1 MTELMVFG
9 SRRLGIAL
17 RILII
22 WAPFV
27 ENRNGN
33 VYNSVTEE
41 GITFTTLRLN
51 FMLASFCQNIHIT
64 HA

>member
-9 SRRLGIAL
+9 SRLLGIAL
-17 RILII
+17 WILII

-33 VYNSVTEE
+33 VHNSVTEE